1 MHTKL
6 NNEVLNVLNV
16 KFKLH
21 GTVKFILIFRDS
33 VMWELLPKIVTGK
46 EPHLWPFWVAEHT
59 CIKDLKPHK
68 LAQPVCFSFP
78 ATFTPPILFLWGKG
92 D

>member
-46 EPHLWPFWVAEHT
+46 EPHLWPF
-59 CIKDLKPHK
+59 
-68 LAQPVCFSFP
+68 
-78 ATFTPPILFLWGKG
+78 
-92 D
+92 